1 MDDNLRK
8 EKLQKKKKKKK
19 KYLFGDVLV
28 TGPADER
35 EGQQKHISSSIT

>member
-8 EKLQKKKKKKK
+8 EKLQKKKKKKH
-19 KYLFGDVLV
+19 LFGDVLI

>member
-8 EKLQKKKKKKK
+8 EKLQKKKH
-19 KYLFGDVLV
+19 LFGDVLI

>member
-8 EKLQKKKKKKK
+8 EKLQKKKKKH
-19 KYLFGDVLV
+19 LFGDVLI